1 MEISKRNYNEECG
14 QAQDVSPPCGV
25 GAGAG
30 GQHSIR
36 LKILIVDTGFSCRFW
51 SNYKDIHLI
60 VALRIFF

>member
-36 LKILIVDTGFSCRFW
+36 LKILIVDSHVGNLGDLLHF
-51 SNYKDIHLI
+51 
-60 VALRIFF
+60 